1 MKRIVISSFISRN
14 LIDID
19 GGDCHDDGNDEEDD
33 FKPFINHT
41 VNTDSSEI
49 LLLEQ
54 GGKILPMVMVVMV
67 MMLFRHE
74 LTNGYCYNFL
84 KAK

>member
-1 MKRIVISSFISRN
+1 MSRN

-41 VNTDSSEI
+41 VNTDSTEV

-67 MMLFRHE
+67 FMVFRHKQYK
-74 LTNGYCYNFL
+74 GQYYNFL

>member
-1 MKRIVISSFISRN
+1 MSRN

-19 GGDCHDDGNDEEDD
+19 GGDCHDDGNDEENN

-41 VNTDSSEI
+41 VYTDSTEV

-67 MMLFRHE
+67 FMLFRHKQSK
-74 LTNGYCYNFL
+74 G
-84 KAK
+84 

>member
-1 MKRIVISSFISRN
+1 MSRN

-33 FKPFINHT
+33 FKPFVDYT
-41 VNTDSSEI
+41 VYADGTEV

-54 GGKILPMVMVVMV
+54 GGKILAMVMVVMV
-67 MMLFRHE
+67 FMVFRHKQYK
-74 LTNGYCYNFL
+74 GQYYNFL

>member
-1 MKRIVISSFISRN
+1 MSRN

-19 GGDCHDDGNDEEDD
+19 GGDCHDDGNDEENN

-41 VNTDSSEI
+41 VYTNSTEV

-67 MMLFRHE
+67 FMVFRHKQYK
-74 LTNGYCYNFL
+74 GQYYNFL

>member
-1 MKRIVISSFISRN
+1 MSRN

-19 GGDCHDDGNDEEDD
+19 GGDCHDDGNDEENN

-41 VNTDSSEI
+41 VYTNSTEV

-54 GGKILPMVMVVMV
+54 GGKILPMVMVVVVMV
-67 MMLFRHE
+67 FMLFRHKQYK
-74 LTNGYCYNFL
+74 GQYYNFL

>member
-1 MKRIVISSFISRN
+1 MSRN

-41 VNTDSSEI
+41 VNTDSTEV

-67 MMLFRHE
+67 FMLFRHKQSK
-74 LTNGYCYNFL
+74 G
-84 KAK
+84 

>member
-1 MKRIVISSFISRN
+1 MSRN

-19 GGDCHDDGNDEEDD
+19 GGNCHDDGNDEEDD

-41 VNTDSSEI
+41 VYTDSTKV

-67 MMLFRHE
+67 FMVFRHKQYK
-74 LTNGYCYNFL
+74 GQYYNFL

>member
-1 MKRIVISSFISRN
+1 MSRN

-33 FKPFINHT
+33 FKPFVDHT
-41 VNTDSSEI
+41 VYADGTEV

-54 GGKILPMVMVVMV
+54 GGKILAMVMVVMV
-67 MMLFRHE
+67 FMVFRHKQYK
-74 LTNGYCYNFL
+74 GQYYNFL